1 LSRRASHWLPLAS
14 LLALCAARSAFAEPQ
29 LDDKTRNAARSLAE
43 QGREVFDAGDFER
56 AYDLFHRAYGL
67 VQAPSIALYEAR
79 ALAKLGRLVQ
89 AQETYLRAVRT
100 KLTADSP
107 EAFRKAV
114 HEAETE
120 EMALEERIPKLTL
133 VLVGPGAKLPNV
145 SVKTD
150 GEPLAP
156 ELVGVEVPINPGS
169 HVVTAAA
176 PGGEQT
182 SQTVTI
188 AEGAKQRFE
197 LTVAAPATKAHP
209 TSAKPSHVAAPPPE
223 HPAPAAH
230 WQKPVAYVAGAV
242 GVAGLVTGIVT
253 GSMAQAH
260 YSQVKS
266 ACPNRMCVEGSSGAD
281 ELGSFRTLRTVSTV
295 GYIVGGVGLAAGV
308 TLIVLAPHG
317 ERAASTAVWL
327 GPASVGVRSAF

>member
-1 LSRRASHWLPLAS
+1 LSRRASYWLPLAS
-14 LLALCAARSAFAEPQ
+14 LLAVCAAGSAFAQPQ

-67 VQAPSIALYEAR
+67 VPAPSIALYEAR

-133 VLVGPGAKLPNV
+133 VLVGPGAKLSNV
-145 SVKTD
+145 SVKAD
-150 GEPLAP
+150 GELLAP
-156 ELVGVEVPINPGS
+156 ELVGVEMPINPGS

-176 PGGEQT
+176 PGGDET
-182 SQTVTI
+182 SVTVTI

-197 LTVAAPATKAHP
+197 LTVAAPVVKAQP
-209 TSAKPSHVAAPPPE
+209 TSAKPSRVVTSPQDRA
-223 HPAPAAH
+223 APAAH
-230 WQKPVAYVAGAV
+230 WQKPAGYVAGAI
-242 GVAGLVTGIVT
+242 GVAGLATGIVT
-253 GSMAQAH
+253 GSMAQSH

-266 ACPNRMCVEGSSGAD
+266 ECPNHTCVDGSSGAD
-281 ELGSFRTLRTVSTV
+281 ELASFRTLRTVSTV

-308 TLIVLAPHG
+308 TLIVLAPRS
-317 ERAASTAVWL
+317 ERAASAAVWL
-327 GPASVGVRSAF
+327 GPGSAGLRGAF